1 MAKAALM
8 VGFVKEVKDR
18 STGIVKRENI
28 ERKFRAD
35 VQRSNSNVQSGDKV
49 NVNLRLDMSFQI
61 KLDKFTF
68 ENFQW
73 IRYVVFNGTKWS
85 VTNVQTQRPRLIVQ
99 TGGVYNG

>member
-49 NVNLRLDMSFQI
+49 NDNLRLDMSFQI

-73 IRYVVFNGTKWS
+73 IRYVVFNGIKWS
-85 VTNVQTQRPRLIVQ
+85 VTNVQSQRPRLIVQ

>member
-18 STGIVKRENI
+18 KTGIVKRENI

-49 NVNLRLDMSFQI
+49 NDNLRLDMSFQI

-73 IRYVVFNGTKWS
+73 IRYVVFNGIKWS
-85 VTNVQTQRPRLIVQ
+85 VTNVQSQRPRLIVQ

>member
-18 STGIVKRENI
+18 NTGIVKRENI

-49 NVNLRLDMSFQI
+49 NDNLRLDMSFQI